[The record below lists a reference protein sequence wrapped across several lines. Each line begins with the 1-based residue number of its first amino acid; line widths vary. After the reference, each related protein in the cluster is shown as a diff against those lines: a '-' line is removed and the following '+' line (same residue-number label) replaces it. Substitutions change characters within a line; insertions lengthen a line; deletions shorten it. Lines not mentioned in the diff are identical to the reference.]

1 MPFVYFFQCLSDFKI
16 LSMWTMVSFRL
27 FFCILNFVIK
37 KPPVYYLPG
46 YFLYIRCG
54 FLLWAHCSEAHFCL
68 CSSHAAWVT
77 ELNSNIPLVPW
88 RQNRPRAM
96 TISRLEVSCSITVC
110 VCIHPTLRNPM
121 DCISPV
127 SSAHGIL
134 QAKVLEW
141 LAISCSKGSSQ
152 PRDWTW
158 VSCIAGGFFIIW
170 ATKEDPLKPWT
181 SQINTTVYISFSKL
195 LHPQFWH
202 FLLWLSVPFVFLATG
217 VFPFFQLKINFKSLF
232 CHVIF

>member
-110 VCIHPTLRNPM
+110 VCIHPTLCNPM
-121 DCISPV
+121 DCSSPV

-141 LAISCSKGSSQ
+141 LAISCSRGSSQ
-152 PRDWTW
+152 PRDWTGSPALQEDSLSSEPPRKTHW
-158 VSCIAGGFFIIW
+158 SPGLPKSIPRFPSASQSCCTLSSGISYSGFQF
-170 ATKEDPLKPWT
+170 PLCFWQLEC
-181 SQINTTVYISFSKL
+181 SHSFS
-195 LHPQFWH
+195 
-202 FLLWLSVPFVFLATG
+202 
-217 VFPFFQLKINFKSLF
+217 
-232 CHVIF
+232 